1 VTRTVVLSPI
11 TSAGLASIVAAIV
24 LGPAALPAAHA
35 APSPEVAKTCLRY
48 AYRVYPYQRP
58 GAAKASNGRQLYFS
72 DCLAKNGE
80 IPEPPPAKG
89 H

>member
-1 VTRTVVLSPI
+1 LTRTVVLSPI
-11 TSAGLASIVAAIV
+11 SSARLASIVAAIV
-24 LGPAALPAAHA
+24 LSAVSVAHS
-35 APSPEVAKTCLRY
+35 APSAEVAKKCLRY

-58 GAAKASNGRQLYFS
+58 GAAKANNGRQLYFS

-80 IPEPPPAKG
+80 IAEPPPPKG